1 MNAAI
6 TLYEDQELSYSL
18 KTRPATGTKRSS
30 MGAGTN
36 RPNYSRSRGKTPLSF
51 NGIHRR
57 HAKKIRW

>member
-18 KTRPATGTKRSS
+18 KTRPAIGTKRSS

-36 RPNYSRSRGKTPLSF
+36 RPNYSRSRGKTPLSC